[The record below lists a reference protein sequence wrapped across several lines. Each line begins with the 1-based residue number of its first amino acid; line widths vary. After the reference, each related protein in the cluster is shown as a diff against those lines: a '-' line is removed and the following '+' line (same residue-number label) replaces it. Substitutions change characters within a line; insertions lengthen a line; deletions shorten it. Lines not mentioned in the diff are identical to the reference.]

1 MKLKRK
7 QQAARRQQQ
16 QLRRKQTM
24 PKECEESK
32 AGGGGRGRER
42 VSDCV
47 ACFKTN
53 SKNIS
58 SKFATE
64 AKCER
69 NVTHQ
74 LRKTRGGGRETG

>member
-1 MKLKRK
+1 
-7 QQAARRQQQ
+7 
-16 QLRRKQTM
+16 M
-24 PKECEESK
+24 PKECEEVEGE
-32 AGGGGRGRER
+32 AG

-74 LRKTRGGGRETG
+74 LSDGARGADRATGGQGNRVTGRQAE